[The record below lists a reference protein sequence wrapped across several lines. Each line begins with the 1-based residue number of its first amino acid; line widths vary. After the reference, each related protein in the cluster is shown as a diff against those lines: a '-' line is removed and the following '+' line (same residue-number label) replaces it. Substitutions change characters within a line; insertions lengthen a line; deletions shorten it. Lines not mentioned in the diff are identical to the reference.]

1 MSVVIKLKKIKK
13 VVLGGSMLR
22 LKSTSFWLG
31 LALVSTHQVT
41 EAAGF
46 ALSEQSGSG
55 LGNAFA
61 GAAAVAEDASTIFFN
76 PAGMTYLEGRQIV
89 GAVNLINVRGNFDNQ
104 GSQAARNP
112 SLNGEGGNLGS
123 FAAIPN
129 LYYKQDINDQLKI
142 GLGIG
147 SPFGLKTEYNN
158 NWIGRF
164 QAIKSEL
171 KTVNINPSLA
181 WKLNDQWSLG
191 FGVSAMWA
199 QAELTSAVNLG
210 AAESSIKTKGD
221 DWGFGYNLG
230 AIYQVTPDT
239 RLGLAFRSKVDQ
251 HLKGEARSPF
261 TLANASPSSTL
272 NTDITADLSLPET
285 LSLSS
290 FSRLDDR
297 WELLTDITWTRWSR
311 FKALSIMRDNG
322 SNTAIGTT
330 QEHWNNTLR
339 YSVGLNYHYSSTVK
353 LRTGIAYD
361 EEAIDTPFRTARIPG
376 NDRIW
381 LSLGA
386 SWQYR
391 PATKLDV
398 GYAHLFIKEA
408 SIYDDQR
415 AATPSSKG
423 LISGKYQGDVDIL
436 SVQLSHQF

>member
-1 MSVVIKLKKIKK
+1 
-13 VVLGGSMLR
+13 MLR

-147 SPFGLKTEYNN
+147 SPFGLKTEYDN

-339 YSVGLNYHYSSTVK
+339 YSVGLNYHYSDTLK
-353 LRTGIAYD
+353 LKAGIAYD
-361 EEAIDTPFRTARIPG
+361 QEAIDKQHRTPRIPG

-386 SWQYR
+386 SWQYSHE
-391 PATKLDV
+391 TKLDV
-398 GYAHLFIKEA
+398 GYAHLFIQEA

-415 AATPSSKG
+415 ALTPSRG
-423 LISGKYQGDVDIL
+423 LVAGQYTGCADIL
-436 SVQLSHQF
+436 SLQLNHQF